1 MTGYADRLTALP
13 PCDHLLEM
21 TLPNFLIIGAQKS
34 GTSAIYAYLSQH
46 PQVFASEI
54 KEPAFFAFEGAQRIF
69 AGPDDARAGRYIV
82 RDLERYRRLFR
93 TVGDRA
99 RAGEASSI
107 YMYAPQAAE
116 RIRHYIPNAKLI
128 AVLRDPVDR
137 AYSAY
142 RHLVRD
148 GRETLSFEE
157 GLAAEPSR
165 TAANWHPIFHYK
177 QRGFYYAQLRRYFEL
192 FSREQIAVYTYD
204 EFKADPRALLKSM
217 FVFLDI
223 DPDFQPDMSVRH
235 NVSGIPKS
243 RLLHAIIGRP
253 SRAKD
258 LVKRLL
264 PAGAQRLHAALMRRN
279 IVVTEPRIAPETER
293 ALQEEYRE
301 DIVQLESL
309 IGRDLSAWRTGP

>member
-1 MTGYADRLTALP
+1 MP
-13 PCDHLLEM
+13 
-21 TLPNFLIIGAQKS
+21 LPNFLIIGAQKS

-46 PQVFASEI
+46 PQVFTSEI
-54 KEPAFFAFEGAQRIF
+54 KEPGFFAFEGAQRSF
-69 AGPDDARAGRYIV
+69 AGPDDAQAGRYIV

-93 TVGDRA
+93 NVGDRA

-148 GRETLSFEE
+148 GRESLSFEG

-177 QRGFYYAQLRRYFEL
+177 QRGFYCAQLRRFFER

-217 FVFLDI
+217 FVFLGI

-235 NVSGIPKS
+235 NVSGIPRS
-243 RLLHAIIGRP
+243 RLLHTIIGRP
-253 SRAKD
+253 SRVKD
-258 LVKRLL
+258 LARRLL
-264 PAGAQRLHAALMRRN
+264 PAGAARLHAALMSRN
-279 IVVTEPRIAPETER
+279 IEVSEPKIARETER
-293 ALQEEYRE
+293 ALREEYRG

-309 IGRDLSAWRTGP
+309 IGLDLSAWRTGPQP

>member
-1 MTGYADRLTALP
+1 
-13 PCDHLLEM
+13 M
-21 TLPNFLIIGAQKS
+21 TLPNFLIIGAQKA

-54 KEPAFFAFEGAQRIF
+54 KEPAFFAFERVEVSF
-69 AGPDDARAGRYIV
+69 AGPDDAPALRYTV
-82 RDLERYRRLFR
+82 RDLERYRELFR
-93 TVGDRA
+93 KVGDKP
-99 RAGEASSI
+99 RAGEASTI

-177 QRGFYYAQLRRYFEL
+177 QRGFYGDQLRRFFEL

-204 EFKADPRALLKSM
+204 EFKAAPGALLKSM

-223 DPDFQPDMSVRH
+223 DPDFQPDMSVRY
-235 NVSGIPKS
+235 NVSGIPRS
-243 RLLHAIIGRP
+243 RFLHALIGRP

-258 LVKRLL
+258 LAKRLL
-264 PAGAQRLHAALMRRN
+264 PAGAMRLHAALMSRN
-279 IVVTEPRIAPETER
+279 IEVSEPKIARETDR
-293 ALQEEYRE
+293 ALREEYRE

-309 IGRDLSAWRTGP
+309 IGRDLSAWRTVRQP

>member
-1 MTGYADRLTALP
+1 
-13 PCDHLLEM
+13 M
-21 TLPNFLIIGAQKS
+21 TLPNFLIIGAQKA

-54 KEPAFFAFEGAQRIF
+54 KEPAFFAFEGLDLSF
-69 AGPDDARAGRYIV
+69 AGPDDARALRYIV
-82 RDLERYRRLFR
+82 RDIERYRELFR
-93 TVGDRA
+93 KAGSRA
-99 RAGEASSI
+99 RAGEASTM
-107 YMYAPQAAE
+107 YLYAPRAAE

-148 GRETLSFEE
+148 GRETVSFEE

-204 EFKADPRALLKSM
+204 EFKAAPQALLKAM
-217 FVFLDI
+217 FAFLDV
-223 DPDFQPDMSVRH
+223 DPDFQPDMSVLH
-235 NVSGIPKS
+235 NVSGIPRS

-253 SRAKD
+253 SRVKD
-258 LVKRLL
+258 LAKRLL
-264 PAGAQRLHAALMRRN
+264 PARAARLHAALMSRN
-279 IVVTEPRIAPETER
+279 IKVSGPKMAPETER
-293 ALQEEYRE
+293 ALREEYRE

-309 IGRDLSAWRTGP
+309 IGRDLSAWRTGRQP

>member
-1 MTGYADRLTALP
+1 
-13 PCDHLLEM
+13 M

-54 KEPAFFAFEGAQRIF
+54 KEPAFFAFEGAQPSF
-69 AGPDDARAGRYIV
+69 AGPEDARAGRYIV
-82 RDLERYRRLFR
+82 RDLERYRQLFR
-93 TVGDRA
+93 KVGNKA

-107 YMYAPQAAE
+107 YLYAPQAAE
-116 RIRHYIPNAKLI
+116 RIRQYIPNAKLI

-148 GRETLSFEE
+148 GRESLSFEE
-157 GLAAEPSR
+157 GLAAEPNR
-165 TAANWHPIFHYK
+165 MAANWHPIFHYR

-204 EFKADPRALLKSM
+204 EFKADPRALLKAM
-217 FVFLDI
+217 FAFLEV

-235 NVSGIPKS
+235 NVSGIPRS

-258 LVKRLL
+258 LAKRLL
-264 PAGAQRLHAALMRRN
+264 PAVAQRLHAALMSRN
-279 IVVTEPRIAPETER
+279 IQVSEPKIARHTEE

-301 DIVQLESL
+301 DLLQLESL
-309 IGRDLSAWRTGP
+309 LGRDLSAWRTGRQP

>member
-1 MTGYADRLTALP
+1 
-13 PCDHLLEM
+13 M
-21 TLPNFLIIGAQKS
+21 TLPNFLMIGAQKS

-46 PQVFASEI
+46 PQVFTSEN
-54 KEPAFFAFEGAQRIF
+54 KEPGFFAFEGLRRSF

-93 TVGDRA
+93 EAGDRA

-107 YMYAPQAAE
+107 YLYAPQAAE

-148 GRETLSFEE
+148 GRESLSFEE

-177 QRGFYYAQLRRYFEL
+177 QRGFYYAQLRRFFEL
-192 FSREQIAVYTYD
+192 FSREQMAVYTYD

-217 FVFLDI
+217 FVFLGI

-235 NVSGIPKS
+235 NVSGIPRS
-243 RLLHAIIGRP
+243 RLLHAIIDRP

-258 LVKRLL
+258 LAKRLL
-264 PAGAQRLHAALMRRN
+264 PAGAARLHAALMSRN
-279 IVVTEPRIAPETER
+279 IEVSEPRIAPETER
-293 ALQEEYRE
+293 ALREEYRG